1 MGQTCK
7 PSAPPLRSVP
17 YGWYRRAGQR
27 SPACVWRRAVVIR
40 RHPVPHTSYRADGFS
55 FAGAVIRHNHAP
67 GRGAVN
73 IIPKKRVPA
82 AGPRRQSAAS
92 EPGAGV
98 CRQHSLERCTIQKTV
113 ANSSWGGPALG
124 SIRRGA
130 SIAPS
135 QVRYGPAR
143 SNSTGSRPCRISS
156 ESSLSWTAGSLGT
169 LSGVM
174 PLRMASRYDLNF
186 AAFF

>member
-27 SPACVWRRAVVIR
+27 SPICAWRRAVVIR

-67 GRGAVN
+67 RRGAVN
-73 IIPKKRVPA
+73 IIPKKRAPA

-98 CRQHSLERCTIQKTV
+98 CRQHSLEWCTIQKTA
-113 ANSSWGGPALG
+113 ANSSWGRSGFGQHPAGCIHSAKPSPLWPGPLQQY
-124 SIRRGA
+124 RFQTVPHQQR
-130 SIAPS
+130 
-135 QVRYGPAR
+135 V
-143 SNSTGSRPCRISS
+143 
-156 ESSLSWTAGSLGT
+156 
-169 LSGVM
+169 
-174 PLRMASRYDLNF
+174 
-186 AAFF
+186 